1 MNMHSLTLGDLEY
14 YEKRTGQP
22 ITSFDPDAG
31 GALATPMIAM
41 CSVMLYRGGGYQS
54 RDDAYSAATELTME
68 EATALVSNAKDAD
81 TAGE

>member
-1 MNMHSLTLGDLEY
+1 
-14 YEKRTGQP
+14 
-22 ITSFDPDAG
+22 
-31 GALATPMIAM
+31 M